1 MNYIFLTKFGRGLR
15 LVMIE
20 APKVR
25 MRKTIKVKMLK
36 SKIYDE
42 SDGAGDDGEDSNAD
56 GDKHEKC

>member
-1 MNYIFLTKFGRGLR
+1 
-15 LVMIE
+15 MIE